1 MLAHAAVRSRER
13 ESRARDDGNPWVA
26 GERRIGQRKPAE
38 VEPRLAGRDDD
49 LHVQAPGAEPG
60 AFVLGL
66 PGRAAIVHHADMFTS
81 EAITRGVRV
90 RVESEYSP
98 DKSQPGKNEWF
109 FLYTVTISN
118 EGADTLQL
126 LTRHWIIT
134 DGTGHVEEV
143 RGPGVV
149 GKQPT
154 LRPGEAFSY
163 TSGCPLSTPFGV
175 MEGSYQMIS
184 EDGDRFDVKIAPF
197 TLSEPYTVH

>member
-1 MLAHAAVRSRER
+1 LPDLA
-13 ESRARDDGNPWVA
+13 P
-26 GERRIGQRKPAE
+26 
-38 VEPRLAGRDDD
+38 
-49 LHVQAPGAEPG
+49 
-60 AFVLGL
+60 
-66 PGRAAIVHHADMFTS
+66 IVHHAGMFTS
-81 EAITRGVRV
+81 EALTRGVRV
-90 RVESEYSP
+90 RVESEYAP
-98 DKSQPGKNEWF
+98 DRSQPCKNQWF

-118 EGADTLQL
+118 EGTDTIQL

-154 LRPGEAFSY
+154 LRPGDSFEY
-163 TSGCPLSTPFGV
+163 TSGCELHTPFGV

-184 EDGDRFDVKIAPF
+184 GDGERFDVRIAPF